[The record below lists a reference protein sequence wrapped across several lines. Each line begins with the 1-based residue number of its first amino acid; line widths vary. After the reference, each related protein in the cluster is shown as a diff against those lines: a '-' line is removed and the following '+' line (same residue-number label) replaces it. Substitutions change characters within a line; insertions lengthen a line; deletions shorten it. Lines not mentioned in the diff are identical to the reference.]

1 VKMDYFLDAYR
12 EYANFQGR
20 ASRQQYWMF
29 YLFYMIA
36 YILLFMLD
44 VMIGTTGL
52 LSGLF
57 ALGSFI
63 PSIAIAA
70 RRLHD
75 TNRTGWWQL
84 LLLVPIIGGLVLLFF
99 LVSKGTEGEN
109 RFGFSPL

>member
-1 VKMDYFLDAYR
+1 MDYFIDAYKN
-12 EYANFQGR
+12 YANFSGR
-20 ASRQQYWMF
+20 ATRQQYWMF
-29 YLFYMIA
+29 YLIYMLA
-36 YILLFMLD
+36 YILLVVADM
-44 VMIGTTGL
+44 MIQTGGL

-75 TNRTGWWQL
+75 TNRSGWWQL
-84 LLLVPIIGGLVLLFF
+84 LLFIPIIGALVLLFF

-109 RFGFSPL
+109 RFGFNPL